1 MSNLISVMNRL
12 GRGYSFEALRAKI
25 LFNEGAHKF
34 IQPRPKF
41 ERREESMSMSYA
53 MFSLGDSLPSTRTVE
68 KAKNY
73 GADLSTLA
81 RMIERGE
88 I

>member
-1 MSNLISVMNRL
+1 MGRFTEMTVPPSVVIINLQ
-12 GRGYSFEALRAKI
+12 GR
-25 LFNEGAHKF
+25 
-34 IQPRPKF
+34 F
-41 ERREESMSMSYA
+41 ERREAQYDTAFIGYA
-53 MFSLGDSLPSTRTVE
+53 MYSGTPQSTQADE
-68 KAKNY
+68 KPKNY